1 MSPHLLGLVAREMDG
16 LAAEEEKVPVLVCA
30 PPPPPP
36 RPPLTEAAVRL
47 SRSEYSLQGSD
58 IETVG
63 SRKVIGCSP
72 RTTL

>member
-1 MSPHLLGLVAREMDG
+1 MAREIEG

-36 RPPLTEAAVRL
+36 PRPPPLTEAAVRL

-58 IETVG
+58 METVG